1 MWGAGHFACTNFRKP
16 TIPHPP
22 ASHLCHDATD
32 CAPTLSLGTSLEQIA
47 AESLT
52 LAISEFVLSICGD
65 GPGRALLHRVPRCA
79 VSTFRVVR
87 LLISGRT
94 TRCGGSQPRRRPD
107 RASSTVTLRR
117 SPSACLCPA
126 TGDRHGS
133 RKPQSRIAWPEAL
146 LARSEWARTCET
158 PRARACRRSARRQ
171 FPYRAVPLDIGS
183 HTGPADD
190 RRSADKSRCR
200 PPWDPGSRSVF
211 APLPCA

>member
-94 TRCGGSQPRRRPD
+94 TRCGGRQTRPPPD
-107 RASSTVTLRR
+107 RPPPPPPL
-117 SPSACLCPA
+117 PS
-126 TGDRHGS
+126 
-133 RKPQSRIAWPEAL
+133 
-146 LARSEWARTCET
+146 T
-158 PRARACRRSARRQ
+158 PRA
-171 FPYRAVPLDIGS
+171 
-183 HTGPADD
+183 
-190 RRSADKSRCR
+190 
-200 PPWDPGSRSVF
+200 
-211 APLPCA
+211 